1 MKLQERIIKENKDM
15 NIQKELE
22 AKVGKRS
29 NIYLNNIEIDP
40 LTIKAIMINE
50 VVPSDALQ
58 DFYGVPDADYLKTT
72 IPLFQGAGAEVK
84 SIQDILQMGIYITN
98 AVKTPKTGYV
108 IEKNSIE
115 DSLPYLE
122 AELSLF
128 PNVKIIMLMGDVA
141 KKSFN
146 MITKKATRK
155 NVIPAVSTYKL
166 RTTEIYYKGIRVMP
180 SYIMTG
186 GNILIEKS
194 KVAMATEDIAT
205 MLEIIK

>member
-1 MKLQERIIKENKDM
+1 M
-15 NIQKELE
+15 NIKKELE
-22 AKVGKRS
+22 AKVGIA
-29 NIYLNNIEIDP
+29 NGIHLNNIEIDP
-40 LTIKAIMINE
+40 FTIKAIMINE
-50 VVPSDALQ
+50 VVPFDPLQ
-58 DFYGVPDADYLKTT
+58 DFYGAPNADYLKTT
-72 IPLFQGAGAEVK
+72 IPLFQGTGAEVK

-108 IEKNSIE
+108 LEKNSIE

-141 KKSFN
+141 KKAFN
-146 MITKKATRK
+146 MITKKTTKK
-155 NVIPAVSTYKL
+155 NVVSAVSTYKL

-194 KVAMATEDIAT
+194 KVAMATEDSAT
-205 MLEIIK
+205 MIEIIK

>member
-1 MKLQERIIKENKDM
+1 M
-15 NIQKELE
+15 NIQNELE
-22 AKVGKRS
+22 AKVGITNS
-29 NIYLNNIEIDP
+29 IYLNNIEIDP

-98 AVKTPKTGYV
+98 AVKTPKTKYA
-108 IEKNSIE
+108 IEKNSIQ

-128 PNVKIIMLMGDVA
+128 PNVKVIMLMGDVA
-141 KKSFN
+141 KKAFN
-146 MITKKATRK
+146 MITKKATKK
-155 NVIPAVSTYKL
+155 NVVSAVSTYKL
-166 RTTEIYYKGIRVMP
+166 RTTEIYYNGIRVMP